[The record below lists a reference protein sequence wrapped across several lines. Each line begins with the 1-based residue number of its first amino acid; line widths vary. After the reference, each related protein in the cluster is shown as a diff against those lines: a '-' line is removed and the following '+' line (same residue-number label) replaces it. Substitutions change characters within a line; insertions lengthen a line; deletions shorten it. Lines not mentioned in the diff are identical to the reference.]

1 LHLKVVSGAV
11 READRVQREN
21 TELVDDAEL
30 WTLHR
35 GGREDVGIP
44 TELLGPRPS
53 DPSALVRDFAFG
65 HATGDRPTA
74 DFEKSALVAVLLTT
88 GDERADWLRGGM
100 ALERVLLAATARG
113 LSVGLLSQATEVD
126 DLRQLVRDPMTRWRH
141 PQIVMRIGYGETPP
155 PTPRLPLGDLLEVDP
170 AVATH

>member
-1 LHLKVVSGAV
+1 LHLKVVSGAIH
-11 READRVQREN
+11 EADRVQREN
-21 TELVDDAEL
+21 AELVDDAAL

-65 HATGDRPTA
+65 HQTADRPTA

-88 GDERADWLRGGM
+88 ADQRADWLRGGM
-100 ALERVLLAATARG
+100 ALERVLLSATARG

-126 DLRQLVRDPMTRWRH
+126 DLRHLVRDPMTRWRH
-141 PQIVMRIGYGETPP
+141 PQIVLRIGYGEAPP

-170 AVATH
+170 AVADG